1 MSERKAVT
9 LAMVAALAVT
19 TAACAAVMLLG
30 GGGELVA
37 VTMFVVGGLGVD
49 RISKLIMSFDSPKRR

>member
-1 MSERKAVT
+1 MSERKAVI
-9 LAMVAALAVT
+9 LAMFAVT
-19 TAACAAVMLLG
+19 LITSSACAGVMLLG

-49 RISKLIMSFDSPKRR
+49 RISKLMMGFDVSDRG